1 MERIGRYQ
9 VIGEV
14 GRGAMGVVYR
24 GQDPAIGRVVAIKT
38 IRLADLTDGNE
49 RQRMRDRL
57 FREAQSAGILS
68 HPNIVTIY
76 DIAEENGLAYIF
88 MEFVNGPSLERLL
101 EQPEPVA
108 RDKFLTIL
116 RQTAYALDYAH
127 GKGIVHRDI
136 KPANIMVHDDGQ
148 AKITDF
154 GVAKIVSQQ
163 MTQTGAMMGT
173 PSYMSPE
180 QVQGQA
186 VDGRADQFALAVIAY
201 EVFTGEKPFAADYL
215 PTLLYRIV
223 SEQPMAPHR
232 LNPAIGPEVEAVL
245 TRALA
250 KDPRERFPT
259 CGEFSN
265 ALMEAVGASPG
276 WKPVRSGAS
285 QGIETIA
292 ATELDARGLLP
303 ADLAGESATVMER
316 VAPVSAV
323 ATATASGTVGSMRD
337 QPAPPLAPPVNLPP
351 PARQAVLDD
360 SDSNP
365 LFKNVAKV
373 SAIVVVAGAIY
384 IGVHFYMQSQGKP
397 APASTAPPAAAAT
410 ASATGAKTATPAT
423 ATTPSATPAPKP
435 QEPAATQPAP
445 EKAALTKAPAKE
457 PAVAER
463 RSEPAA
469 TPATHT
475 AQVQFVTSPAGATI
489 TVDGDPTKKCQAP
502 CAIALPAGRHTMLA
516 ELSGRRPSRK
526 IFQSPK
532 DSEIF
537 TQLDAAGGML
547 LVTSTPPGGAIFVD
561 GKESGKST
569 PASVA
574 VPVGRHQIVVLLEG
588 RRAQDNVDMPDG
600 GVGHMDLKLQ

>member
-101 EQPEPVA
+101 EQGEPVA
-108 RDKFLTIL
+108 REKFLTIL

-223 SEQPMAPHR
+223 SEQPTAPHR

-259 CGEFSN
+259 CAEFSN
-265 ALMEAVGASPG
+265 ALLEAVSASPA
-276 WKPVRSGAS
+276 WKPVRCGAS
-285 QGIETIA
+285 PGIETIA
-292 ATELDARGLLP
+292 ATELDARGVLP
-303 ADLAGESATVMER
+303 TDLTGDGATVMER
-316 VAPVSAV
+316 AAPVSAV
-323 ATATASGTVGSMRD
+323 ATATQTGGSTRD
-337 QPAPPLAPPVNLPP
+337 QPTPPLAPPVNLPP
-351 PARQAVLDD
+351 PVRQAVLDD

-384 IGVHFYMQSQGKP
+384 AGVHFYMQSQGKP
-397 APASTAPPAAAAT
+397 APATTAAPPAAAT
-410 ASATGAKTATPAT
+410 TSPTGAKTGTPAT
-423 ATTPSATPAPKP
+423 TPTRSATPAPKP
-435 QEPAATQPAP
+435 PEPVAASQPAP
-445 EKAALTKAPAKE
+445 EKATQPKAPAKE
-457 PAVAER
+457 EPAVAEG

-469 TPATHT
+469 TPATH
-475 AQVQFVTSPAGATI
+475 ASQVQFVSSPAGAMI
-489 TVDGDPTKKCQAP
+489 TVDGDVTKQCKAP
-502 CAIALPAGRHTMLA
+502 CAIPLPAGRHTMLA

-537 TQLDAAGGML
+537 TQLDAAGGIL
-547 LVTSTPPGGAIFVD
+547 LVTSTPAGGSIFVD

-569 PASVA
+569 PASVPL
-574 VPVGRHQIVVLLEG
+574 PVGRHQIVVLFQG
-588 RRAQDNVDMPDG
+588 RRAQDSVEMQDG

>member
-1 MERIGRYQ
+1 VERIGRYQ

-101 EQPEPVA
+101 EQPEPMG

-127 GKGIVHRDI
+127 SKGIVHRDI

-223 SEQPMAPHR
+223 SEQPTAPHR

-245 TRALA
+245 MRALA
-250 KDPRERFPT
+250 KDARERFAT
-259 CGEFSN
+259 CAEFSD
-265 ALMEAVGASPG
+265 ALMEAVAASPA
-276 WKPVRSGAS
+276 WKPVRCGAS

-292 ATELDARGLLP
+292 ATELDARGVLP
-303 ADLAGESATVMER
+303 ADLTGNSATLVER
-316 VAPVSAV
+316 TGPVSSV
-323 ATATASGTVGSMRD
+323 ATATQTGGSTRD

-351 PARQAVLDD
+351 PVRQAVLDD

-384 IGVHFYMQSQGKP
+384 AGVHFYLQREGKP
-397 APASTAPPAAAAT
+397 APAPTAPPAAAAT
-410 ASATGAKTATPAT
+410 APGAA
-423 ATTPSATPAPKP
+423 PAPKP
-435 QEPAATQPAP
+435 HEPAVASQPAP
-445 EKAALTKAPAKE
+445 VKANETIAPAKE
-457 PAVAER
+457 APAVAER
-463 RSEPAA
+463 RSPPEA
-469 TPATHT
+469 TPAIRMS
-475 AQVQFVTSPAGATI
+475 QVQFVSSPAGATI
-489 TVDGDPTKKCQAP
+489 TVDGDVTKQCQAP
-502 CAIALPAGRHTMLA
+502 CAIPLPAGRHTMLA

-537 TQLDAAGGML
+537 TQLDAEGGTL
-547 LVTSTPPGGAIFVD
+547 LVTSTPPGGSIFVD

-569 PASVA
+569 PASVSL
-574 VPVGRHQIVVLLEG
+574 PVGRHQIVVLLQG
-588 RRAQDNVDMPDG
+588 RRAQESVEMQDG

>member
-38 IRLADLTDGNE
+38 IRLAELTDGNE

-57 FREAQSAGILS
+57 FREAQSAGMLS

-108 RDKFLTIL
+108 REKFLTIL
-116 RQTAYALDYAH
+116 KQTAFALDYAH
-127 GKGIVHRDI
+127 SKGIVHRDI

-180 QVQGQA
+180 QVQGQT

-223 SEQPMAPHR
+223 SEQPTAPHR
-232 LNPAIGPEVEAVL
+232 LNPAIGPDVEAVL

-265 ALMEAVGASPG
+265 ALMDAVAASPA
-276 WKPVRSGAS
+276 WKPLRSGAS

-292 ATELDARGLLP
+292 ATELDARGILP
-303 ADLAGESATVMER
+303 ADLIEDSATVMER
-316 VAPVSAV
+316 AAPVSAV
-323 ATATASGTVGSMRD
+323 ATATGTGGSTRD
-337 QPAPPLAPPVNLPP
+337 QPTPPLAPPVNLPP

-373 SAIVVVAGAIY
+373 SAIVVAAGAIY
-384 IGVHFYMQSQGKP
+384 IGVHFYMQNQGRSAP
-397 APASTAPPAAAAT
+397 APTAPPAAASKTSPTGAT
-410 ASATGAKTATPAT
+410 TAPAPSASA
-423 ATTPSATPAPKP
+423 APKP
-435 QEPAATQPAP
+435 QEPVAAP
-445 EKAALTKAPAKE
+445 EKATQPKATPKEE

-469 TPATHT
+469 TPAARTS
-475 AQVQFVTSPAGATI
+475 QVQFVSSPAGATI
-489 TVDGDPTKKCQAP
+489 TVDGDVTKQCQAP
-502 CAIALPAGRHTMLA
+502 CAIALPAGRHTMMA
-516 ELSGRRPSRK
+516 ELGGRRPSRK

-532 DSEIF
+532 ESEIF
-537 TQLDAAGGML
+537 TQLDSAGGML
-547 LVTSTPPGGAIFVD
+547 LVTSTPPGGSIFVD

-569 PASVA
+569 PASVQL
-574 VPVGRHQIVVLLEG
+574 PVGRHQIVVLLEG
-588 RRAQDNVDMPDG
+588 RRAQNSVDMQDG

>member
-1 MERIGRYQ
+1 
-9 VIGEV
+9 
-14 GRGAMGVVYR
+14 MGVVYR

-57 FREAQSAGILS
+57 FREAQSAGMLS

-108 RDKFLTIL
+108 REKFLTIL

-127 GKGIVHRDI
+127 SKGIVHRDI

-180 QVQGQA
+180 QVQGQT

-223 SEQPMAPHR
+223 SEQPTAPHR
-232 LNPAIGPEVEAVL
+232 LNPSIGPEVEAVL

-265 ALMEAVGASPG
+265 ALMEAVGASPA
-276 WKPVRSGAS
+276 WKPLRSGAS

-292 ATELDARGLLP
+292 ATELDARGMLP
-303 ADLAGESATVMER
+303 ADLTGDSATVMER
-316 VAPVSAV
+316 TAPVSAV
-323 ATATASGTVGSMRD
+323 ATATSPGTGGSTRD
-337 QPAPPLAPPVNLPP
+337 QPTPPLAPPVNLPP

-373 SAIVVVAGAIY
+373 SAIVVAAGAIY
-384 IGVHFYMQSQGKP
+384 IGVHYYMQNQGKP
-397 APASTAPPAAAAT
+397 APASTTAPAAAAT
-410 ASATGAKTATPAT
+410 TSPTGAKTAAPAAAT
-423 ATTPSATPAPKP
+423 APTPSSAAATKPPEPPPAPQQTP
-435 QEPAATQPAP
+435 ENATQP
-445 EKAALTKAPAKE
+445 KAAPREE

-469 TPATHT
+469 TPAARTS
-475 AQVQFVTSPAGATI
+475 QVQFVSSPAGATI
-489 TVDGDPTKKCQAP
+489 TVDGDVTKQCQAP
-502 CAIALPAGRHTMLA
+502 CAIALPAGRHTMVA
-516 ELSGRRPSRK
+516 ELGGRRPSRK

-537 TQLDAAGGML
+537 IQLDAAGGML
-547 LVTSTPPGGAIFVD
+547 LVTSTPPGGSIFVD

-569 PASVA
+569 PASVQL
-574 VPVGRHQIVVLLEG
+574 PVGRHQIVVLLEG
-588 RRAQDNVDMPDG
+588 RRAQNSVDMQDG
-600 GVGHMDLKLQ
+600 SVGHMDLKLQ